1 MRRPSATRSSL
12 PRQRAAASATHLLC
26 ASLTA
31 ACGAAL
37 LALPPSTARAQPAVP
52 DAAPHSYAIPA
63 GPLGPALTRLGRESG
78 TLITFAPALVAGL
91 QTGGARN
98 TPSFAQALTQLL
110 AGTGLEPVRGADGAY
125 TLRRLPEAAP
135 ASAPG
140 AAATTLS
147 EVRVTAAAPV
157 QPDLL
162 PGAYAG
168 GQIARGGRLG
178 MLGDTDAMDAPFH
191 ITSYTA
197 QAIEDR
203 QATTLGEALAA
214 DPSVRS
220 TAPSGDVADAFFIR
234 GFAIGDNNIGEIA
247 FDGLYG
253 VAPNYRLL
261 TDYAERVEVLKG
273 PAAMVYGMS
282 PNSGVGG
289 GINVVPKRATQDL
302 TRVRA
307 DYGTRSQAG
316 GHIDVARRWGDAR
329 QFGVRFNGSYRDGRT
344 PMDHQRREA
353 SLGALALDYT
363 TERTQATLDLIRQ
376 REDVDAPTR
385 RPSLATGL
393 AVPAAPD
400 GRRNITQR
408 WEWYDSTEE
417 SALLKARHELDD
429 RWSVFGSV
437 GAARSRVDR
446 LFNTPTIVSAAGDT
460 RVTPSRAQF
469 DVERQVAEAGLRG
482 RFATG
487 AASHQATLQWSQYED
502 RYRMGAVS
510 GTAYTSNIYAPIDRP
525 AQNVAAP
532 ASRPKRSAT
541 ALRGLALSDTLGLWD
556 ERLLLTVGVR
566 HQQVDSDS
574 FDANGMRTATY
585 GQSATTPLA
594 GVVLKPWQGVSL
606 YANYIEGLSKGDT
619 APSTA
624 VNAGE
629 VFAPYKTRQQEV
641 GIKVDHGGLMTT
653 ASLFQI
659 RKPSGI
665 LQDNRF
671 TVDGEQRNRGL
682 ELSAYGEPAAGWRLY
697 GGATWI
703 DAELTRTSSAA
714 TQGNTAVGV
723 PHSQFTLNAEH
734 DLALVPGLTA
744 TATLIR
750 TGAQYADQ
758 ANRQRL
764 PSWTTVDLGLRYRL
778 QVAGRSTVLRATV
791 RNATGRDYWAGASTW
806 GTLLVGAPR
815 SLQLSATVDF

>member
-1 MRRPSATRSSL
+1 MRRPSATHSSL

-37 LALPPSTARAQPAVP
+37 LALPPSTAQAQPAAAP
-52 DAAPHSYAIPA
+52 DAAPRSYAIPA

-78 TLITFAPALVAGL
+78 TLITFAPDLVAGL
-91 QTGGARN
+91 RTAGARN
-98 TPSFAQALTQLL
+98 TPSVAQALAQLL

-289 GINVVPKRATQDL
+289 GINMVPKRATQDL

-446 LFNTPTIVSAAGDT
+446 LFNTPTIVSAAG
-460 RVTPSRAQF
+460 TPASPR
-469 DVERQVAEAGLRG
+469 RG
-482 RFATG
+482 RSSTWSARWRRPACA
-487 AASHQATLQWSQYED
+487 AASPPA
-502 RYRMGAVS
+502 
-510 GTAYTSNIYAPIDRP
+510 RP
-525 AQNVAAP
+525 ATRP
-532 ASRPKRSAT
+532 RCSGASTK
-541 ALRGLALSDTLGLWD
+541 
-556 ERLLLTVGVR
+556 
-566 HQQVDSDS
+566 
-574 FDANGMRTATY
+574 
-585 GQSATTPLA
+585 
-594 GVVLKPWQGVSL
+594 
-606 YANYIEGLSKGDT
+606 
-619 APSTA
+619 
-624 VNAGE
+624 
-629 VFAPYKTRQQEV
+629 
-641 GIKVDHGGLMTT
+641 
-653 ASLFQI
+653 
-659 RKPSGI
+659 
-665 LQDNRF
+665 
-671 TVDGEQRNRGL
+671 
-682 ELSAYGEPAAGWRLY
+682 
-697 GGATWI
+697 
-703 DAELTRTSSAA
+703 
-714 TQGNTAVGV
+714 
-723 PHSQFTLNAEH
+723 
-734 DLALVPGLTA
+734 TA
-744 TATLIR
+744 TAWARCRARPTPPTSTPPSNGLPR
-750 TGAQYADQ
+750 TWRHRPAG
-758 ANRQRL
+758 
-764 PSWTTVDLGLRYRL
+764 PSARRPRCAAWRCRTPS
-778 QVAGRSTVLRATV
+778 AC
-791 RNATGRDYWAGASTW
+791 
-806 GTLLVGAPR
+806 GTNGCC
-815 SLQLSATVDF
+815 